1 MRIIYFQYWEFFS
14 EKNVTAQGFLRRN
27 FDDKNMT
34 LLKKTYEKTP

>member
-14 EKNVTAQGFLRRN
+14 EKNVGLRGFLRIN

-34 LLKKTYEKTP
+34 LLKKTYKKTP